1 MKTVR
6 LGIIGCGS
14 MSRHHARVYT
24 TQVKNAEIIAL
35 CDTSQA
41 NLDQYQREIF
51 GPLKKRPSQFGDYR
65 DMLDKAKMD
74 AVFIVT
80 PHADHFQQV
89 MDSLD
94 AGLHVLVEKPM
105 VTTSEDA
112 RRIIGRAA
120 KKKRIVSVAFPGTFS
135 AEFQYIRGLMDRG
148 ELGEIVAAEAFVG
161 QAWKQ
166 GTKGTWRQEPKVAGG
181 GMAFDTGAHLFNAL
195 LFLSNSPPV
204 EVFAWMDN
212 RGAPVD
218 IVCTAS
224 IRYQN
229 GALGAAMVNGDSLV
243 GWQEGMRVSFDKGEF
258 QTGIHGGRLQQW
270 GADTKPFKYPPV
282 PAVRP
287 LQQWFIDCVLGNA
300 EDPAPAIWGLR
311 QALLYEAL
319 YESARTGKT
328 VIVEKE

>member
-1 MKTVR
+1 
-6 LGIIGCGS
+6 

-112 RRIIGRAA
+112 RRIIGCAA

-166 GTKGTWRQEPKVAGG
+166 GTKGTWRQKPKVAGG

-270 GADTKPFKYPPV
+270 GADTKPFKYPLV

-287 LQQWFIDCVLGNA
+287 LQQWFIDCVLGKA
-300 EDPAPAIWGLR
+300 QDPAPAIWGLR

-319 YESARTGKT
+319 YESARTRK
-328 VIVEKE
+328 VVKMEKE